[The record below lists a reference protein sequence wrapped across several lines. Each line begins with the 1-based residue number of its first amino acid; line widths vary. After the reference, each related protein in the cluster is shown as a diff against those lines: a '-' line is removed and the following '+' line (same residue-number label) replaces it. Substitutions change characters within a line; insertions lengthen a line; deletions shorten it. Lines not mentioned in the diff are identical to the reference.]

1 MEPSLCE
8 LEKMSDSD
16 LRSVVNFRVSLKGVG
31 SISFME
37 PVDLL
42 HCAANREVI
51 KDICG
56 KVVIIEPKCV
66 TVYPDEKSKPAV
78 GCGLN
83 VKSCV
88 SLYECWPPGGKTA
101 ASDPNSPEFL
111 AHLSRV
117 KTVKGTEFLGF
128 NVITGCWRFKVE
140 HFRYIVN
147 ITV

>member
-8 LEKMSDSD
+8 LEKMSDSE
-16 LRSVVNFRVSLKGVG
+16 LRSVNNFRITLNGVG

-42 HCAANREVI
+42 YDANNRDILKE
-51 KDICG
+51 ICG

-66 TVYPDEKSKPAV
+66 TVYPDENRKPNV

-88 SLYECWPPGGKTA
+88 SLYECWPPGGQSL
-101 ASDPNSPEFL
+101 ASDPNSQLFRDHL
-111 AHLSRV
+111 ARV
-117 KTVKGTEFLGF
+117 KRVKGTEFLGF
-128 NVITGCWRFKVE
+128 NVITGCWRFQVE
-140 HFRYIVN
+140 HFRYIFN
-147 ITV
+147 ITD